1 MGFEHILNTTRE
13 FQEVSHKITKIVLC
27 LQMSDNQPA
36 YY

>member
-13 FQEVSHKITKIVLC
+13 FQEVSHKITKFVSR
-27 LQMSDNQPA
+27 LQISDNQPA

>member
-13 FQEVSHKITKIVLC
+13 FQEVSYKITKIVLC
-27 LQMSDNQPA
+27 LQISDNQSV